1 MSLIDRLRSVNDRVQ
16 TLNSRFG
23 DPRYIKVAVL
33 SPDGTYTELEPDP
46 KVTEV
51 NPRLIAQ
58 WLAVGVEIAL
68 DDRLIAGVSRSHPYE
83 TVAKSKYFLNA
94 VETTP
99 GIFTGQKAE
108 VIAVS
113 TTDILTYDVIVRR
126 YRGR

>member
-1 MSLIDRLRSVNDRVQ
+1 MSLVDRLRSVNDRLQ

-33 SPDGTYTELEPDP
+33 NPDGVFTLLEPNP

-68 DDRLIAGVSRSHPYE
+68 DDRLIAGVSRSVAYD

-94 VETTP
+94 QETTP
-99 GIFTGQKAE
+99 GVYTGQKAE
-108 VIAVS
+108 VISVS
-113 TTDILTYDVIVRR
+113 TTDMLTYDVIVRR
-126 YRGR
+126 YRSR